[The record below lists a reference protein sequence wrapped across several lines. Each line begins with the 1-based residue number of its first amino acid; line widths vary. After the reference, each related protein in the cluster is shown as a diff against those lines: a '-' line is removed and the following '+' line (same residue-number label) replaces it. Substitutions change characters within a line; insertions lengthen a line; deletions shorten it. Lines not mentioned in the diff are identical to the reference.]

1 MATTSS
7 SLDLLDQVSPSTF
20 VENKSKMRSIDLFY
34 LALALDIAMREIS
47 QNGHDD
53 ERMVLVFNAFDQI
66 IPQLGVF
73 SAVAAVL
80 RNEFFGIDQNWDEL
94 IFEKKF
100 ILVSKLDFIYSNQ
113 FTVEQVQEKSSK
125 KRKRIPCLERLSY
138 KILCQR
144 LIDQHDERSN
154 NYENKISDIETK

>member
-80 RNEFFGIDQNWDEL
+80 RNEFFGIDKN
-94 IFEKKF
+94 
-100 ILVSKLDFIYSNQ
+100 
-113 FTVEQVQEKSSK
+113 
-125 KRKRIPCLERLSY
+125 
-138 KILCQR
+138 
-144 LIDQHDERSN
+144 
-154 NYENKISDIETK
+154 